1 MAEKTETD
9 KTVDW
14 MKEQAAK
21 VEQDRREQDER
32 ARQQLVQQAWREQ
45 QQKK

>member
-21 VEQDRREQDER
+21 AEQDRREQDER
-32 ARQQLVQQAWREQ
+32 ARQQLVQQAAWEKR
-45 QQKK
+45 